1 MSAVTQW
8 ACPTTEP
15 ARRRHLQSVPTGPA
29 AVGRSAVARPATTA
43 QPMRLT
49 RRARLLLC
57 VIGAAVLCAVVGTAW
72 ASLTPSGA
80 SAPQQTVM
88 VQPGQTLSQIAHE
101 AYPKLSIDDAVARVQ
116 IANQLNSSQVGAGER
131 LVITR

>member
-29 AVGRSAVARPATTA
+29 AAGRSSVARPATTA
-43 QPMRLT
+43 RPIRLT
-49 RRARLLLC
+49 RRARLLLG
-57 VIGAAVLCAVVGTAW
+57 VVGAAVVCTVVGGSW
-72 ASLTPSGA
+72 ASLA
-80 SAPQQTVM
+80 SPGVPAPQQTVT

-101 AYPKLSIDDAVARVQ
+101 AYPKLSIDDAVARMQ
-116 IANQLNSSQVGAGER
+116 IVNQLNSSQVGAGER
-131 LVITR
+131 LIITR